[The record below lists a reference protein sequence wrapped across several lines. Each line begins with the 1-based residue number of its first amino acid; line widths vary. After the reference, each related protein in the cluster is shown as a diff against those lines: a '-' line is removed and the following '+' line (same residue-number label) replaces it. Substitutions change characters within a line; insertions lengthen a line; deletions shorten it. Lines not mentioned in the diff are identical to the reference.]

1 MELCSVND
9 MYVILSQLFSY
20 QERKV
25 EEDQPTL
32 DCLQQCFLVRAVAK
46 VY

>member
-1 MELCSVND
+1 MELYSVND
-9 MYVILSQLFSY
+9 KYIILSQLFSY

-32 DCLQQCFLVRAVAK
+32 KLLMAVLSGEGSC
-46 VY
+46 